1 MNHHLVQLLSTPQPG
16 DLIPY
21 IVLKLGIV
29 GRNQEADNEI
39 LAGFLKNNGGYLDDS
54 EEEEEEEEEEDQGEE
69 EPTHPAMKAT
79 SGSFQSIP
87 LPFERRKSNQN
98 PAIRFQPTD
107 IVPSANSIQNSFHLS
122 ATSDPS
128 HQV

>member
-1 MNHHLVQLLSTPQPG
+1 
-16 DLIPY
+16 
-21 IVLKLGIV
+21 
-29 GRNQEADNEI
+29 
-39 LAGFLKNNGGYLDDS
+39 
-54 EEEEEEEEEEDQGEE
+54 
-69 EPTHPAMKAT
+69 MKAT
-79 SGSFQSIP
+79 SGFFQSIP